1 MEIYH
6 TKYLSSH
13 TKLSQ
18 CPAPDRPE
26 YAFIG
31 RSNVGKSSLINM
43 LCNNKTLAKTS
54 SQPGKTQT
62 INYYD
67 VDEEWYLVDL
77 PGYGYA
83 RIAQRTRQVWKE
95 MIGTYFTERPN
106 VQCAFLLVDSCIP
119 PQEKDIEFANWMG
132 ENRVPFVIVFT
143 KNDKKKSAKNK
154 SFIADFKT
162 EFLKHWEVMPDFFI
176 TSSKKKTGREELLA
190 FIDDINAQYFD
201 YLEHSDD
208 LD

>member
-6 TKYLSSH
+6 SKYISSH

-18 CPAPDRPE
+18 CPKADRPE

-43 LCNNKTLAKTS
+43 ICNNKTLAKIS

-67 VDEEWYLVDL
+67 VDDIWYLVDL

-83 RIAQRTRQVWKE
+83 RIAKRTRLHWRE
-95 MIGTYFTERPN
+95 MINDYMCNRPN
-106 VQCAFLLVDSCIP
+106 LQCAFLLIDSCVP
-119 PQEKDIEFANWMG
+119 PQDKDIEFANWMG
-132 ENRVPFVIVFT
+132 QNRVPFVLVFT
-143 KNDKKKSAKNK
+143 KNDKKKSHNNK
-154 SFIADFKT
+154 SFLKNFK
-162 EFLKHWEVMPDFFI
+162 EKFLEYWQDMPPYFI
-176 TSSKKKTGREELLA
+176 TSSKLNTGRDQ
-190 FIDDINAQYFD
+190 IRNYIGGINEQYFD
-201 YLEHSDD
+201 YQDIISED
-208 LD
+208 

>member
-1 MEIYH
+1 MEIH
-6 TKYLSSH
+6 HAKYLSSH
-13 TKLSQ
+13 TKVSQ
-18 CPAPDRPE
+18 CPAADRPE

-43 LCNNKTLAKTS
+43 LCNNKSLAKTS

-67 VDEEWYLVDL
+67 IDEEWYLVDL

-83 RIAQRTRQVWKE
+83 RIAQRTRQVWRK
-95 MIGTYFTERPN
+95 MIGDYFTTRPN

-119 PQEKDIEFANWMG
+119 PQDKDIEFANWMG

-143 KNDKKKSAKNK
+143 KSDKKKSAQNKN
-154 SFIADFKT
+154 FLEDFEEK
-162 EFLKHWEVMPDFFI
+162 FLEYWERMPDSFV
-176 TSSKKKTGREELLA
+176 TSSKTKTGREEILA
-190 FIDDINAQYFD
+190 FIEDINAQYFD
-201 YLEHSDD
+201 YLEYNEE
-208 LD
+208 

>member
-1 MEIYH
+1 MEIFH
-6 TKYLSSH
+6 AKYISSH
-13 TKLSQ
+13 TKINQ
-18 CPAPDRPE
+18 CPASDRPE

-43 LCNNKTLAKTS
+43 VCNNKSLAKTS

-67 VDEEWYLVDL
+67 IDEEWYLVDL

-83 RIAQRTRQVWKE
+83 RIAQRTRQVWRE
-95 MIGTYFTERPN
+95 MIGTYFTSRPN
-106 VQCAFLLVDSCIP
+106 LQCAFLLIDSCIP

-143 KNDKKKSAKNK
+143 KHDKKKSSKNK
-154 SFIADFKT
+154 NFFQDFKKA
-162 EFLKHWEVMPDFFI
+162 FLEHWNEMPQSFI
-176 TSSKKKTGREELLA
+176 TSSKTKMGRDGILD
-190 FIDDINAQYFD
+190 FIENLNEQYYD
-201 YLEHSDD
+201 YENTMNK
-208 LD
+208 

>member
-6 TKYLSSH
+6 SKYISSH
-13 TKLSQ
+13 TQLSQ
-18 CPAPDRPE
+18 CPKADRPE

-43 LCNNKTLAKTS
+43 ISNNKTLAHIS

-67 VDEEWYLVDL
+67 LDDTWYLVDL

-83 RIAQRTRQVWKE
+83 RIAQRTRGHWRK
-95 MIGTYFTERPN
+95 MIDEYLIHRPN
-106 VQCAFLLVDSCIP
+106 LQCAFLLIDSCVP

-132 ENRVPFVIVFT
+132 ENQVPFVLVFT
-143 KNDKKKSAKNK
+143 KIDKKKSQKNK
-154 SFIADFKT
+154 SFLDDFKE
-162 EFLKHWEVMPDFFI
+162 EFLKHWSAMPQYFI
-176 TSSKKKTGREELLA
+176 TSSKLRIGREEIRT
-190 FIDDINAQYFD
+190 FIGDINDQY
-201 YLEHSDD
+201 YEHMMNK
-208 LD
+208 

>member
-1 MEIYH
+1 MEIFH
-6 TKYLSSH
+6 PKYISSH
-13 TKLSQ
+13 TKIDQ
-18 CPAPDRPE
+18 CPTGDRPE

-43 LCNNKTLAKTS
+43 VCNNKTLAKTS

-67 VDEEWYLVDL
+67 IDDAWYLVDL

-95 MIGTYFTERPN
+95 MISTYFTSRPN
-106 VQCAFLLVDSCIP
+106 LQCAFLLIDSCIP

-143 KNDKKKSAKNK
+143 KHDKKKSSKNK
-154 SFIADFKT
+154 EFFQDFKKV
-162 EFLKHWEVMPDFFI
+162 FLEHWNEMPQSFI
-176 TSSKKKTGREELLA
+176 TSSKKKTGREPILELIETL
-190 FIDDINAQYFD
+190 NEQYYD
-201 YLEHSDD
+201 YESTVEE
-208 LD
+208 

>member
-6 TKYLSSH
+6 SKYISSH

-18 CPAPDRPE
+18 CPKADRPE

-43 LCNNKTLAKTS
+43 VCNNKSLAKTS

-67 VDEEWYLVDL
+67 IDDTWYLVDL

-83 RIAQRTRQVWKE
+83 RIAQRTRSHWRD
-95 MIGTYFTERPN
+95 MINDYLINRPTL
-106 VQCAFLLVDSCIP
+106 QCAFLLIDSCVP
-119 PQEKDIEFANWMG
+119 PQAKDIEFANWMG
-132 ENRVPFVIVFT
+132 QNRIPFIIVFT
-143 KNDKKKSAKNK
+143 KIDRKKSHKNK
-154 SFIADFKT
+154 NFLEDFKK
-162 EFLKHWEVMPDFFI
+162 EFLQYWSEMPQYFI
-176 TSSKKKTGREELLA
+176 TSSKEKIGRHEIRD
-190 FIDDINAQYFD
+190 FIEDINNQYFE
-201 YLEHSDD
+201 YMMNQQS
-208 LD
+208 

>member
-6 TKYLSSH
+6 AKYISSH

-18 CPAPDRPE
+18 CPKPDRPE

-43 LCNNKTLAKTS
+43 VCNNKSLAKTS

-67 VDEEWYLVDL
+67 VDEDWYLVDL

-83 RIAQRTRQVWKE
+83 RIAQRTRQVWRE
-95 MIGTYFTERPN
+95 MIGDYFTKRPN
-106 VQCAFLLVDSCIP
+106 IQCAFLLIDSCIP

-132 ENRVPFVIVFT
+132 ENRVPFIIVFT
-143 KNDKKKSAKNK
+143 KNDKKKSSKNK
-154 SFIADFKT
+154 NFLSDFKK
-162 EFLKHWEVMPDFFI
+162 EFLKYWNEMPQYFI
-176 TSSKKKTGREELLA
+176 TSSKQKTGRDGILE
-190 FIDDINAQYFD
+190 FIGSLNDQYYD
-201 YLEHSDD
+201 YLDSIKE
-208 LD
+208 

>member
-1 MEIYH
+1 MEIFH
-6 TKYLSSH
+6 PKYISSH
-13 TKLSQ
+13 TKIDQ
-18 CPAPDRPE
+18 CPTSDRPE

-43 LCNNKTLAKTS
+43 VCNNKTLAKTS

-67 VDEEWYLVDL
+67 IDDAWYLVDL

-83 RIAQRTRQVWKE
+83 RIAQRTRQVWRE
-95 MIGTYFTERPN
+95 MIGTYFTSRTN
-106 VQCAFLLVDSCIP
+106 LQCAFLLIDSCIP

-143 KNDKKKSAKNK
+143 KYDKKKSSKNK
-154 SFIADFKT
+154 NFFQDFKKV
-162 EFLKHWEVMPDFFI
+162 FLEHWNEMPQSFI
-176 TSSKKKTGREELLA
+176 TSSKKKTGREPILELIKTL
-190 FIDDINAQYFD
+190 NEQYYD
-201 YLEHSDD
+201 YEDTVEE
-208 LD
+208 

>member
-6 TKYLSSH
+6 SNYISSH
-13 TKLSQ
+13 TRLSQ

-43 LCNNKTLAKTS
+43 VCNNKTLAHIS

-62 INYYD
+62 INYFD
-67 VDEEWYLVDL
+67 VDETWYLVDL

-83 RIAQRTRQVWKE
+83 RIAKRTRNYWRT
-95 MIGTYFTERPN
+95 MIEDYMTKRPN
-106 VQCAFLLVDSCIP
+106 LQCAFLLIDSGIP

-132 ENRVPFVIVFT
+132 SQQIPFVLVFT
-143 KNDKKKSAKNK
+143 KNDRKKSHKYK
-154 SFIADFKT
+154 TFFQDF
-162 EFLKHWEVMPDFFI
+162 EAAFLEHWSALPQYFF
-176 TSSKKKTGREELLA
+176 TSSKTKQGRQELLDL
-190 FIDDINAQYFD
+190 IGDINEQYYD
-201 YLEHSDD
+201 AL
-208 LD
+208 

>member
-6 TKYLSSH
+6 AKYKSSH
-13 TKLSQ
+13 TKLEQ
-18 CPAPDRPE
+18 CPTPDRPE

-43 LCNNKTLAKTS
+43 VCNNKSLAKIS

-67 VDEEWYLVDL
+67 IDEHWYLVDL

-83 RIAQRTRQVWKE
+83 RTAQRTRKVWRD
-95 MIGTYFTERPN
+95 MINTYFQERPN
-106 VQCAFLLVDSCIP
+106 LQCAFLLIDSCIS
-119 PQEKDIEFANWMG
+119 PQQKDIEFANWMG

-143 KNDKKKSAKNK
+143 KNDKKKSSKNK
-154 SFIADFKT
+154 NFLNDFKE
-162 EFLKHWEVMPDFFI
+162 EFLKYWNEMPQYFI
-176 TSSKKKTGREELLA
+176 TSSKLKTGREEILE
-190 FIDDINAQYFD
+190 FIGSINEQYYD
-201 YLEHSDD
+201 YMDVIEE
-208 LD
+208 